1 MASKKAPHF
10 HVISLFPESI
20 QPYLETSILGRAQ
33 GLSGKKKGEKPL
45 FSISYYNPRDFST
58 DRHARVD
65 QRPYGGGPGMVLE
78 PLSLLKAVEKALG
91 KKKARILFFSP
102 SGKQFT
108 QRDAQE
114 LAKESHVVLLC
125 GRYEGI
131 DARVVDILGAEAVS
145 VGPYVLTGGELPA
158 ATVIDA
164 TARHVPGVLGD
175 SNSLEDARVSNHKV
189 DEQEQVTA
197 SSCVYTKPDV
207 LVWKKKTY
215 AVPEVL
221 KSGNHAAIE
230 AWRKTQDSFHPRG
243 NLDK

>member
-20 QPYLETSILGRAQ
+20 KPYLETSILGRAQ
-33 GLSGKKKGEKPL
+33 GLSGKKRGAKPL
-45 FSISYYNPRDFST
+45 FSISYYNPRDFSDDT
-58 DRHARVD
+58 HRRVD

-78 PLSLLKAVEKALG
+78 PSSVLRAVQKALG
-91 KKKARILFFSP
+91 RKKGRVIFFSP

-114 LAKESHVVLLC
+114 LAQESDIVFLC

-131 DARVVDILGAEAVS
+131 DARVVDILGAEPVS

-158 ATVIDA
+158 AAVIDA

-175 SNSLEDARVSNHKV
+175 SNSLEDSRVSNHKM

-197 SSCVYTKPDV
+197 SSRVYTKPDV
-207 LVWKKKTY
+207 LVWKKKRY

-230 AWRKTQDSFHPRG
+230 AWRKTQDSFHPPS